1 MIEKVAS
8 ESAKITL
15 DQQVSDKRLY
25 MYNISEKNMREGK
38 VSEKI

>member
-15 DQQVSDKRLY
+15 EQLVTDKRLY
-25 MYNISEKNMREGK
+25 MYSISEKNMREGNDF
-38 VSEKI
+38 EKI